1 MEWKKRRCFTYKS
14 FSGYHVISK
23 EIENSSLDTIEFLDT
38 HGYIKN
44 AHWQSSCI
52 IVFVCKYYVAI
63 SNTLTCIFFLLL
75 AVILSE
81 ILEKPE
87 RKDWVPEKCT

>member
-1 MEWKKRRCFTYKS
+1 MA
-14 FSGYHVISK
+14 FSGYHLISK
-23 EIENSSLDTIEFLDT
+23 EIENPSLDTIEFLDT
-38 HGYIKN
+38 HGYIKK